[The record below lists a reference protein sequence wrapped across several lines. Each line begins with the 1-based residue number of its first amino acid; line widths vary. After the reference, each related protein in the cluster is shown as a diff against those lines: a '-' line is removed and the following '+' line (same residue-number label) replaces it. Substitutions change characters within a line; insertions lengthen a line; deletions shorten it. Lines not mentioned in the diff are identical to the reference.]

1 MVLWRPIRPSRTN
14 TKKRCPFHHRGLEC
28 KSRKSRD
35 TWSNRQIWPWSTK
48 WSRAKTNR
56 VLLTKHT
63 GHSKHLFQQHKRQL
77 YTWTS
82 PDGQYWNQTDYIFC
96 SRRWRSSI
104 QSGKTRPGADCSSDH
119 KLLIAKFRLQ
129 LKKVGKTTRPFSYDL
144 NQTPYDY
151 IVEVMNRFKGLDL
164 VDRVPEELWIEVHS
178 ELGHWKIRST
188 NELISPRTCIH
199 YWGASPPLM
208 SPPEGHW

>member
-1 MVLWRPIRPSRTN
+1 M
-14 TKKRCPFHHRGLEC
+14 E
-28 KSRKSRD
+28 
-35 TWSNRQIWPWSTK
+35 

-104 QSGKTRPGADCSSDH
+104 QSGKTRPGADCGKLMNTLLQNSD
-119 KLLIAKFRLQ
+119 
-129 LKKVGKTTRPFSYDL
+129 LKKVGKTARSFRYDL
-144 NQTPYDY
+144 NQIPYDY
-151 IVEVMNRFKGLDL
+151 AVKVRNRFNGLDL
-164 VDRVPEELWIEVHS
+164 IDRMPDEPWTEVYDIVQ
-178 ELGHWKIRST
+178 ETGINTIPKKRNAKRQNGCLRKLY
-188 NELISPRTCIH
+188 N
-199 YWGASPPLM
+199 
-208 SPPEGHW
+208 